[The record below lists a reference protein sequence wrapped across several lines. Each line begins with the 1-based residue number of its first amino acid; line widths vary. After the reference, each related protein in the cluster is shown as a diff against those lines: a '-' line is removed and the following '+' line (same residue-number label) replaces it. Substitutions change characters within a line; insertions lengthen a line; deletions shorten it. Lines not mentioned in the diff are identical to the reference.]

1 MIKGDVF
8 LEVSIEFD
16 DTWELKR
23 QLKNVESGNSQI
35 SVTILLPAYNEEQAI
50 AKTVQQIKELHPDFE
65 VLVIDDGSTDSTM
78 QAAMDAGANVWP
90 HPYNIGN
97 GAAIKTGLRMAQGD
111 WVIMMD
117 ADGQHKPEDIAGL
130 LEFKGKFDMV
140 VGARSRESIT
150 SLHRDVANKLYNW
163 FASYVTKF
171 EIKDLT
177 SGFRLMKKEVACQYI
192 YLLPNTFSYPST
204 LTMAYLRSGRSLKYV
219 PIQTLSRKGK
229 SKIKLLS
236 DGTRFLLIISKVA
249 TLFSP
254 LRVFLPISSFLFI
267 CGLCYYFYTFVTA
280 GRFTNMSALL
290 FSSSLIIFMM
300 GLVSEQISQMR
311 YDRVQ

>member
-1 MIKGDVF
+1 M
-8 LEVSIEFD
+8 
-16 DTWELKR
+16 
-23 QLKNVESGNSQI
+23 
-35 SVTILLPAYNEEQAI
+35 SVTVLLPAYNEELAI
-50 AKTVQQIKELHPDFE
+50 AKTVHKIKELHPDFE
-65 VLVIDDGSTDSTM
+65 VLVVDDGSTDNTM

-97 GAAIKTGLRMAQGD
+97 GAAIKTGLRCAKGD

-117 ADGQHKPEDIAGL
+117 SDGQHKPEDIAKL
-130 LEFKGKFDMV
+130 LEHKDSFDMV
-140 VGARSRESIT
+140 VGARSSGSKT
-150 SLHRDVANKLYNW
+150 SLHRDLANKLYNS

-171 EIKDLT
+171 KIKDLT
-177 SGFRLMKKEVACQYI
+177 SGFRLMKTDVARQYI

-219 PIQTLSRKGK
+219 PIQTLARKGK

-254 LRVFLPISSFLFI
+254 LRVFLPISFFLFSS
-267 CGLCYYFYTFVTA
+267 GLFYYFYTFFIG

-300 GLVSEQISQMR
+300 GLISEQISQMR
-311 YDRVQ
+311 YDRVK

>member
-1 MIKGDVF
+1 MIK
-8 LEVSIEFD
+8 
-16 DTWELKR
+16 ELSPKM
-23 QLKNVESGNSQI
+23 
-35 SVTILLPAYNEEQAI
+35 SVTVLLPAYNEELAI
-50 AKTVQQIKELHPDFE
+50 AKTVHKIKELHPDFE
-65 VLVIDDGSTDSTM
+65 VLVVDDGSTDNTM

-97 GAAIKTGLRMAQGD
+97 GAAIKTGLRCAKGD

-117 ADGQHKPEDIAGL
+117 SDGQHKPEDIAKL
-130 LEFKGKFDMV
+130 LEHKDSFDMV
-140 VGARSRESIT
+140 VGARSSGSKT
-150 SLHRDVANKLYNW
+150 SLHRDLANKLYNS

-171 EIKDLT
+171 KIKDLT
-177 SGFRLMKKEVACQYI
+177 SGFRLMKTDVARQYI

-219 PIQTLSRKGK
+219 PIQTLARKGK

-254 LRVFLPISSFLFI
+254 LRVFLPISFFLFSS
-267 CGLCYYFYTFVTA
+267 GLFYYFYTFFIG

-300 GLVSEQISQMR
+300 GLISEQISQMR
-311 YDRVQ
+311 YDRVK

>member
-1 MIKGDVF
+1 
-8 LEVSIEFD
+8 
-16 DTWELKR
+16 
-23 QLKNVESGNSQI
+23 
-35 SVTILLPAYNEEQAI
+35 
-50 AKTVQQIKELHPDFE
+50 
-65 VLVIDDGSTDSTM
+65 M

-97 GAAIKTGLRMAQGD
+97 GAAIKTGLRMAQGE

-130 LEFKGKFDMV
+130 LDYKERFDMV
-140 VGARSRESIT
+140 VGARSRESET
-150 SLHRDVANKLYNW
+150 SFHRNIANKLYNW

-171 EIKDLT
+171 KVEDLT
-177 SGFRLMKKEVACQYI
+177 SGFRLIKTEVARQYI

-204 LTMAYLRSGRSLKYV
+204 LTMAYLRSGRSVKYV
-219 PIQTLSRKGK
+219 PIQTLKRKGK

-236 DGTRFLLIISKVA
+236 DGVRFLLIISKVA

-254 LRVFLPISSFLFI
+254 LRVFLPISTSLFVT
-267 CGLCYYFYTFVTA
+267 GLLYYLYTFTTS

-290 FSSSLIIFMM
+290 FTSSLMIFML
-300 GLVSEQISQMR
+300 GLISEQISQMR
-311 YDRVQ
+311 YDRVR